1 MHKSPVEISILRKI
15 NVYIKTYP
23 SQFWLLFWGMLV
35 STTGMSM
42 IWPFLVVYISDELSL
57 PMSTITTLISINAIM
72 SLASSLIA
80 GAITDKI
87 GRKWAMVISL
97 TINGIAF
104 LLMIPANTYGQYAL
118 LMALRGAVR
127 PLYRVG
133 SDAMVADLVPAEQR
147 PDAYA

>member
-1 MHKSPVEISILRKI
+1 MHKFPVEISILRKI

-35 STTGMSM
+35 STIGMSM

-87 GRKWAMVISL
+87 GRKWAMVLSFNNQWDCVSTHDPGQHL
-97 TINGIAF
+97 RTVCLINGSSRCSS
-104 LLMIPANTYGQYAL
+104 T
-118 LMALRGAVR
+118 AVSGGIR
-127 PLYRVG
+127 CHGR
-133 SDAMVADLVPAEQR
+133 
-147 PDAYA
+147 